1 MDDPLYLLMQEQI
14 TLIALLVV
22 GAGVMVGAVLVVLF
36 RQYYAP
42 GAFTR
47 LVELG
52 GLAETLKCL
61 DSIDFK

>member
-1 MDDPLYLLMQEQI
+1 MGSSISHQWKVFDP
-14 TLIALLVV
+14 
-22 GAGVMVGAVLVVLF
+22 F

-47 LVELG
+47 SVELG
-52 GLAETLKCL
+52 ELAETLKCL